1 MVADKKFAG
10 NVREELDDDAAY
22 MALHRLTPSTA
33 NVANGGFESLGG
45 DQAGKGPKQL
55 LNAGSGV
62 GFKGLAEVAAAA
74 GRQVHVGNPPDGSK
88 LGITLAQGTSIT
100 DVRLKASPNS
110 IASQINPTITGLQL
124 LKVGVGLSRIVVSE
138 REVPNLL
145 VDLRNLV

>member
-1 MVADKKFAG
+1 
-10 NVREELDDDAAY
+10 

-33 NVANGGFESLGG
+33 NVASGGFESLGA
-45 DQAGKGPKQL
+45 DQALAGKGPKQL
-55 LNAGSGV
+55 LDAGVGG
-62 GFKGLAEVAAAA
+62 GFKGLAGVPAAA
-74 GRQVHVGNPPDGSK
+74 GRQVHVGNPDGK
-88 LGITLAQGTSIT
+88 LGITLTQ

-110 IASQINPTITGLQL
+110 IASQINPTITGSQL